1 LAEEIVVMVSL
12 SAALNAAGSHQFEL
26 PLGRSPADV
35 RRRIEML
42 EKVLERLF
50 VIPGIKQPIGLDAIL
65 DLIPV
70 AGDVIGA
77 ALGLVLVW
85 EARNLGLSR
94 WKMAR
99 MFGNIGINAALG
111 AIPVI
116 GFVPDLLFRSN
127 SRNLKIIVDHLDR
140 HYPETRILE
149 G

>member
-1 LAEEIVVMVSL
+1 MTGMASFNT
-12 SAALNAAGSHQFEL
+12 ALPMGFDL
-26 PLGRSPADV
+26 PLGRTPADV
-35 RRRIEML
+35 RRRIELM

-50 VIPGIKQPIGLDAIL
+50 VIPGTKQPVGLDAML

-70 AGDVIGA
+70 IGDAIGA
-77 ALGLVLVW
+77 VLGLVLVW

-99 MFGNIGINAALG
+99 MFGNIAVNAALG
-111 AIPVI
+111 AIPVV

-140 HYPETRILE
+140 HHPETKIVE
-149 G
+149 A